1 MKTIIVFICVSFMAS
16 CSIFSSISNSPTT
29 TLLTASDTDR
39 EIVFAQ
45 NHFFSVVLPSNP
57 TTGYSWNIDVDNPS
71 IISVQSQKYKPDSSG
86 RVGVGGTTTWTLLT
100 HEKGNA
106 AITYSYQRPWEEK
119 TPPTRV
125 VTFSISVH

>member
-1 MKTIIVFICVSFMAS
+1 M
-16 CSIFSSISNSPTT
+16 FSSASSFPTT

-45 NHFFSVVLPSNP
+45 NHLFGIVLPSNP
-57 TTGYSWNIDVDNPS
+57 TTGYSWNVDINNPS
-71 IISVQSQKYKPDSSG
+71 IVSIQSQKYKSDSGG
-86 RVGVGGTTTWTLLT
+86 RVGVGGITTWTLLT
-100 HEKGNA
+100 HKKGDA
-106 AITYSYQRPWEEK
+106 KITFSYQRPWEEN